1 MAQYHFNVFDMR
13 RTSIEGKLD
22 TSKQVPADALQ
33 VGERNVEDQYDGES
47 TRWRPLKSRSRMLV
61 DAQVNLVDDG
71 ETSTKWGDSQR
82 KNQRRMVNLKV
93 DIKPFPSRKSSTVE
107 FSKNGKGGNENQGT
121 MFSKFNTDLNDIV
134 TNTNSPNDH
143 QIYASPN
150 GKQSYFPETFSTFSG
165 SARRQTF

>member
-1 MAQYHFNVFDMR
+1 
-13 RTSIEGKLD
+13 
-22 TSKQVPADALQ
+22 

-61 DAQVNLVDDG
+61 DAQVSLVDDG

-82 KNQRRMVNLKV
+82 KNQRRMLNLKV
-93 DIKPFPSRKSSTVE
+93 DIKLFPSRKSSTVE

-121 MFSKFNTDLNDIV
+121 MLSKFNTDLNDIV

-143 QIYASPN
+143 QIYASPY
-150 GKQSYFPETFSTFSG
+150 GK
-165 SARRQTF
+165 